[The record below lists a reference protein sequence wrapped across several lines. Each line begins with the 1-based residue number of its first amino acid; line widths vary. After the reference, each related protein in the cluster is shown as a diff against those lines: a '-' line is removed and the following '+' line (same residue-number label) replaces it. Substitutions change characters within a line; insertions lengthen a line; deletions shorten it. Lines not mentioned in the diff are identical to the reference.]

1 MNNLLFD
8 LAINLAILTTLLI
21 ACHLCN
27 LVRPDLE
34 LNGGYVFAILAAT
47 AMLFDAALTFLVFA
61 DAQNHYGKFSSPS
74 DFVQRASACALV
86 CAIAIYVARRARMHR
101 TKSPA
106 GETIV
111 IHTSAY
117 TESHLPM

>member
-8 LAINLAILTTLLI
+8 LAINLAILTTLVI
-21 ACHLCN
+21 VCHLCN

-34 LNGGYVFAILAAT
+34 LNGGYVFVILAAT

-61 DAQNHYGKFSSPS
+61 DAQNQYGKFSSPS

-86 CAIAIYVARRARMHR
+86 CAIAVYLARRVRMHR
-101 TKSPA
+101 TKSHA